1 MLPIRLSGPKADVV
15 IAAPELDGLSNGNA
29 LRGNRRRSNPRNML
43 GSLSGAPSPRAG
55 RPGSRSRGAGRARG
69 GRIGRGLSQA
79 AEALLGMG
87 VEFDGDEAVAV
98 CPISQTSD
106 FPAAPMSSLC

>member
-1 MLPIRLSGPKADVV
+1 MAMRCEATGGAATPGTCWGPRA
-15 IAAPELDGLSNGNA
+15 
-29 LRGNRRRSNPRNML
+29 R
-43 GSLSGAPSPRAG
+43 APSPRAG

-87 VEFDGDEAVAV
+87 VEFDGDEVVAV
-98 CPISQTSD
+98 CPISRPLTSRCT
-106 FPAAPMSSLC
+106 MSSLC

>member
-1 MLPIRLSGPKADVV
+1 MGGSIGAG
-15 IAAPELDGLSNGNA
+15 AA
-29 LRGNRRRSNPRNML
+29 
-43 GSLSGAPSPRAG
+43 SPTAARAG

-87 VEFDGDEAVAV
+87 VEFDGEEALAV
-98 CPISQTSD
+98 CLNLKHLGDWSAQP
-106 FPAAPMSSLC
+106 SLLG

>member
-1 MLPIRLSGPKADVV
+1 M
-15 IAAPELDGLSNGNA
+15 
-29 LRGNRRRSNPRNML
+29 
-43 GSLSGAPSPRAG
+43 GSLGAGAASPTAARAG

-87 VEFDGDEAVAV
+87 VEFDGEEALAV
-98 CPISQTSD
+98 RL
-106 FPAAPMSSLC
+106 SLTALPNSLYYSPCVG

>member
-1 MLPIRLSGPKADVV
+1 M
-15 IAAPELDGLSNGNA
+15 SNGNA
-29 LRGNRRRSNPRNML
+29 ARMNRRRSNPRSML
-43 GSLSGAPSPRAG
+43 GFGGAGAGSPMAGRAG

-87 VEFDGDEAVAV
+87 VELDGDEIMAV
-98 CPISQTSD
+98 CPSEGHKYYLYTCNAFCTCQ
-106 FPAAPMSSLC
+106 PMP